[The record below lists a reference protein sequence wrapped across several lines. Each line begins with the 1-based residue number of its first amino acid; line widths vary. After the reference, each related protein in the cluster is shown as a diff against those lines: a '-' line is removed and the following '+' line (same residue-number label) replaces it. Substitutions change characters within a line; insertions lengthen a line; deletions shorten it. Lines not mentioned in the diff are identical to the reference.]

1 MAPFSGL
8 RRNPTEPAPALSNG
22 HRNMSGVI
30 IALAPLSDRPEDVV
44 ALAPHF
50 AGQQGQVLDEG
61 CERALLNYTWP
72 GKCS

>member
-1 MAPFSGL
+1 
-8 RRNPTEPAPALSNG
+8 
-22 HRNMSGVI
+22 MSGVI
-30 IALAPLSDRPEDVV
+30 IALAPLSERPEDVV